1 MAKKIGNKSAK
12 SKKKIITS
20 GKKRKVYELRSK
32 SLPKIT
38 NIISE
43 ISSRNKNQAIRE
55 RKRKI
60 KPNSISHS
68 SSTKAQIII
77 NRKPKGKVITKNFTI
92 AQQKKSNLSL
102 ISKNSKNKKQ
112 VVLLPADLLK
122 KAKNMIKE
130 KSLKELV
137 KAMKVYDID
146 NYINYNYLKMCG
158 EITPQNYKYIYTLSL
173 DNRKD
178 ILKLYNI
185 KNKLLKKSSIE
196 IFYDLVNFLIKEPK
210 NVSSNEKLG
219 KYSLDYFSKFIIPIS
234 EGTEELHYF
243 YFISIILDWIKNYE
257 SETKDSLSYFK
268 DFFKKKENIYK
279 ADYVF
284 YIIFRIDLIFFN
296 SQTIEDEALI
306 RVNLMVNDNMNLK
319 IRGLKLIK
327 NEIKENM
334 NKIKI
339 MDNNTI
345 LTLKSTGY
353 KFKPFDYYYPYGLEK
368 ERLISN
374 IIKKKRMTYSYCL
387 QNKLNYFDNDKQKRA
402 FFNYLKMIMK
412 SKVIKEYFGK
422 VESFNKYKFPLEDDK
437 VINYLFSKLI
447 FTELDANLSGMT
459 NREGFGVFINR
470 LKGEKINGLGF
481 GGQLITISQ
490 EIIAHV
496 VRNIINTNDGLE
508 ASTITPNES
517 FINDEDNFVTNN
529 FTDGGDKFEVILFG
543 QKATFL
549 TIKGNHYLFNIKN
562 WNLSLEDFRKGFI
575 ISNNVVKVND
585 LIIELQELK
594 NNDYIGDLFKDVNY
608 NSITEN
614 IKSQS
619 IQPRK
624 SSIKIFPNK
633 EFA

>member
-1 MAKKIGNKSAK
+1 MAKKRVKKSATK
-12 SKKKIITS
+12 EKKIITS

-32 SLPKIT
+32 SFPKIT
-38 NIISE
+38 NIITE
-43 ISSRNKNQAIRE
+43 ISSRKKNQAIRE

-60 KPNSISHS
+60 KTNSISHN
-68 SSTKAQIII
+68 SSTKGQIII
-77 NRKPKGKVITKNFTI
+77 NRKPKGKVITKNF
-92 AQQKKSNLSL
+92 AKDQKKKSNLPL

-130 KSLKELV
+130 KSLNELV

-185 KNKLLKKSSIE
+185 TNKLLKKSSLE

-268 DFFKKKENIYK
+268 DFFKKKENIYRTE
-279 ADYVF
+279 YVF

-319 IRGLKLIK
+319 IKGLKLIK
-327 NEIKENM
+327 NEIKENI

-339 MDNNTI
+339 MDNNTM

-353 KFKPFDYYYPYGLEK
+353 KFKPSNYYYPYGLKK

-374 IIKKKRMTYSYCL
+374 IINKKRMAYSYCL
-387 QNKLNYFDNDKQKRA
+387 QNK
-402 FFNYLKMIMK
+402 
-412 SKVIKEYFGK
+412 
-422 VESFNKYKFPLEDDK
+422 
-437 VINYLFSKLI
+437 
-447 FTELDANLSGMT
+447 
-459 NREGFGVFINR
+459 
-470 LKGEKINGLGF
+470 
-481 GGQLITISQ
+481 
-490 EIIAHV
+490 
-496 VRNIINTNDGLE
+496 
-508 ASTITPNES
+508 
-517 FINDEDNFVTNN
+517 
-529 FTDGGDKFEVILFG
+529 
-543 QKATFL
+543 
-549 TIKGNHYLFNIKN
+549 
-562 WNLSLEDFRKGFI
+562 
-575 ISNNVVKVND
+575 
-585 LIIELQELK
+585 
-594 NNDYIGDLFKDVNY
+594 
-608 NSITEN
+608 
-614 IKSQS
+614 
-619 IQPRK
+619 
-624 SSIKIFPNK
+624 
-633 EFA
+633 